1 LEKIMKTTICTK
13 YGPPEVLELKNVE
26 KPEPKEYE
34 ILVKI
39 HATTVN
45 YGDLLARR
53 FNEVSP
59 SEFNM
64 PFLFW
69 LPAKIFFGL
78 RKPNINIL
86 GSEFAGEVEGIGQN
100 VRRFKVGDQVF
111 GYLGQNMS
119 AYSEYLCIPE
129 NGMAALKPSNMTYE
143 EAATVPMGAIM
154 ALSILRK
161 ANIQPGQR
169 VLINGAS
176 GGIGSHA
183 VQIAKH
189 HFGAE
194 VTGVCTTPR
203 LEFVKS
209 LGADQVIDYTKE
221 GFTERTVRYDLIFDT
236 VGKLIS
242 GITKSKAR
250 KALLPSGIFL
260 SVEMNRYV
268 FDLSFM
274 MVGCV
279 VGLFAGA
286 VFLTCRRR

>member
-1 LEKIMKTTICTK
+1 MKTTICTK